1 MEAVANVRELAPLPV
16 PPAISRH
23 YIAGMS
29 EQMRFVPPSVE
40 FDPRL
45 ANELARHPVTRP
57 VASDA
62 AHPVEGRRDPF
73 NGYLRMLTPQGGVL
87 ILYKD
92 QYRSL
97 PLTTLRVAAWIA
109 ATWIGGWLIFCES
122 SLSVPQC
129 LLAFALL
136 MFVNAL
142 IARWRIEVSH
152 SVEIRPDAMIVDGE
166 DVFYAQDIGDN
177 WPELKM
183 KDDDPDRM
191 VICAISGTR
200 FIELMTA
207 NRLEKNDRT
216 PEILAA
222 DLQAAIEQLWGR
234 REVTFATALDDSR
247 S

>member
-1 MEAVANVRELAPLPV
+1 MIEALWNVRESTAFAST
-16 PPAISRH
+16 PAISRR

-29 EQMRFVPPSVE
+29 EPLRFVPPRVD

-45 ANELARHPVTRP
+45 ADELARLETTLP
-57 VASDA
+57 A
-62 AHPVEGRRDPF
+62 AEGEARSIEGRRDPF
-73 NGYLRMLTPQGGVL
+73 NGYLCMLTPQGGIL

-97 PLTTLRVAAWIA
+97 PLTILRIAAWIA

-122 SLSVPQC
+122 SLSGLQR

-136 MFVNAL
+136 MFVN
-142 IARWRIEVSH
+142 WRIVRSKIEVSH

-166 DVFYAQDIGDN
+166 DVFYPRDIGDN
-177 WPELKM
+177 WPELQM

-191 VICAISGTR
+191 VICGICGTR
-200 FIELMTA
+200 FVEYMTA
-207 NRLEKNDRT
+207 NRLDKNDRT
-216 PEILAA
+216 RERLAA

-234 REVTFATALDDSR
+234 REVSFATAM
-247 S
+247 